1 MQKCFVGGHGEIITL
16 VGSAAESTT
25 TVIIDGERFAT
36 AKGGIDENEQKL
48 LSHGCKEV
56 KTA

>member
-1 MQKCFVGGHGEIITL
+1 MQKCFIGNQSEIITL
-16 VGSAAESTT
+16 IGSHGEGTT

-36 AKGGIDENEQKL
+36 ARGNINENAEKL